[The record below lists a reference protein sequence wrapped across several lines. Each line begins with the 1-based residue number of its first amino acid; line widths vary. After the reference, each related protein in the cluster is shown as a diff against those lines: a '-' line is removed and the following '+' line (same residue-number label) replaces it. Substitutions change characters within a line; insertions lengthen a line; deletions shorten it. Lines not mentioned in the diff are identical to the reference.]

1 MHRNSLGTKL
11 ELMHVLIRSNP
22 HQVLQGLSEA
32 NLSGSRDV
40 VSPQLQYV
48 SLHHHCGLVAG
59 GLEEEHD
66 SEKI

>member
-1 MHRNSLGTKL
+1 M
-11 ELMHVLIRSNP
+11 
-22 HQVLQGLSEA
+22 
-32 NLSGSRDV
+32 
-40 VSPQLQYV
+40 SPQLQDV